1 MKKMKNIFKST
12 ILTVV
17 LACCTLMTSCV
28 DFLTIYPTDT
38 VIHDKYWQTID
49 DVNGVLAAS
58 YLQLLSDDAVQ
69 RYILWGEV
77 RADNMI
83 ASLNT
88 ENDLKY
94 IIEANILPT
103 NPYCKWD
110 VFYTAIN
117 DANLLLRYAPMVVDR
132 DPNFTNDELKVV
144 MGEMYAV
151 RALCHFYL
159 VRAFRDVPLSYTAN
173 LNDHEMPEYKQVHP
187 TVALDSIMNDL
198 NRAEN
203 MVMRSGGFSIN
214 KDKHNYGRI
223 TANAVRA
230 IKADVALWQAAFA
243 TFYEGNDSIT
253 VGDKDA
259 YYRTCID
266 NCETVIKDMNNA
278 LIADYNKLGIT
289 IQEMGP
295 GTENPYYLLE
305 NAKEGVEQS
314 RFSMVYDE
322 IFGFGNSRESI
333 FELQFDENNNKNGV
347 LESYYGRPSSVG
359 KFCVPTNL
367 KKQYVGIGTEEI
379 IDLRMTAYTGI
390 PGGTG
395 SSGSGDKND
404 EQIVIAKYVAETSP
418 ALRINAD
425 GTVDDSDENFRDQG
439 ECDANWIFYRKTD
452 VMLMMA
458 EALTLQS
465 TATEA
470 DLRKAFDLVKA
481 VNDRSIVDPK
491 DSLEYAD
498 YTGANNMHKLVLD
511 ERNRELMYEG
521 KRWFDL
527 VRKALCE
534 KRTDNILF
542 VTEKLVNNSG
552 AVKSKMA
559 SINTLFFPIAQS
571 EIDVNPN
578 LKQNPAYKISESI
591 TQK

>member
-1 MKKMKNIFKST
+1 
-12 ILTVV
+12 
-17 LACCTLMTSCV
+17 
-28 DFLTIYPTDT
+28 
-38 VIHDKYWQTID
+38 
-49 DVNGVLAAS
+49 
-58 YLQLLSDDAVQ
+58 
-69 RYILWGEV
+69 
-77 RADNMI
+77 
-83 ASLNT
+83 
-88 ENDLKY
+88 
-94 IIEANILPT
+94 
-103 NPYCKWD
+103 
-110 VFYTAIN
+110 
-117 DANLLLRYAPMVVDR
+117 
-132 DPNFTNDELKVV
+132 
-144 MGEMYAV
+144 
-151 RALCHFYL
+151 
-159 VRAFRDVPLSYTAN
+159 
-173 LNDHEMPEYKQVHP
+173 
-187 TVALDSIMNDL
+187 
-198 NRAEN
+198 
-203 MVMRSGGFSIN
+203 
-214 KDKHNYGRI
+214 
-223 TANAVRA
+223 
-230 IKADVALWQAAFA
+230 
-243 TFYEGNDSIT
+243 
-253 VGDKDA
+253 
-259 YYRTCID
+259 
-266 NCETVIKDMNNA
+266 
-278 LIADYNKLGIT
+278 
-289 IQEMGP
+289 
-295 GTENPYYLLE
+295 
-305 NAKEGVEQS
+305 
-314 RFSMVYDE
+314 MVYDE
-322 IFGFGNSRESI
+322 IFGYGNSRESI

-404 EQIVIAKYVAETSP
+404 EQIVIAKYVAENSP

-571 EIDVNPN
+571 EIYVNPN
-578 LKQNPAYKISESI
+578 LKQNPSYKISESI

>member
-1 MKKMKNIFKST
+1 
-12 ILTVV
+12 
-17 LACCTLMTSCV
+17 
-28 DFLTIYPTDT
+28 
-38 VIHDKYWQTID
+38 
-49 DVNGVLAAS
+49 
-58 YLQLLSDDAVQ
+58 
-69 RYILWGEV
+69 
-77 RADNMI
+77 
-83 ASLNT
+83 
-88 ENDLKY
+88 
-94 IIEANILPT
+94 
-103 NPYCKWD
+103 
-110 VFYTAIN
+110 
-117 DANLLLRYAPMVVDR
+117 
-132 DPNFTNDELKVV
+132 
-144 MGEMYAV
+144 
-151 RALCHFYL
+151 
-159 VRAFRDVPLSYTAN
+159 
-173 LNDHEMPEYKQVHP
+173 
-187 TVALDSIMNDL
+187 
-198 NRAEN
+198 
-203 MVMRSGGFSIN
+203 
-214 KDKHNYGRI
+214 
-223 TANAVRA
+223 
-230 IKADVALWQAAFA
+230 
-243 TFYEGNDSIT
+243 
-253 VGDKDA
+253 
-259 YYRTCID
+259 
-266 NCETVIKDMNNA
+266 
-278 LIADYNKLGIT
+278 
-289 IQEMGP
+289 
-295 GTENPYYLLE
+295 
-305 NAKEGVEQS
+305 
-314 RFSMVYDE
+314 MVYDE
-322 IFGFGNSRESI
+322 IFGYGNSRESI

-404 EQIVIAKYVAETSP
+404 EQIVIAKYVAENSP